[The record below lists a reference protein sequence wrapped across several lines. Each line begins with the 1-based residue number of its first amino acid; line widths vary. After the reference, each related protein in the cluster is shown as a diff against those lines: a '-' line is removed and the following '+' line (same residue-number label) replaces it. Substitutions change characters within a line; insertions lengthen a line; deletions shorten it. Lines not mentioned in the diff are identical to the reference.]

1 MKNPIVL
8 AIISI
13 VATSSTA
20 LAIPTTEW
28 EGAKIPDW
36 TQVSFSELPPIHKDG
51 AFQSTAEIDNMAG
64 YEMGRI
70 WSQGNTPDEFLKLGD
85 FSTSFKLQNFSIDE
99 IASLTGIDLKS
110 IVLEEFGT
118 IADQS
123 IEALASAIPELENM
137 TIGSIL
143 PINDLLTATLGTTF
157 NPDETIGELLTKSP
171 MAGEL
176 KLGEIDLSAYDLES
190 IPGITETPIGNFEN
204 WENSFI
210 EEIPGL
216 SEVPF
221 SEFPGGIAGTGT
233 DVGTADLIL
242 KNVEGNR
249 TRTIS
254 GSDKE
259 GFTVPCKENCA
270 HIELNGSQKLAG
282 RQWIS
287 GQFQE
292 VQGGFGV
299 LAQTNGGKEPT
310 GIHPFGEGF
319 KVVLWEVND
328 IENSVSTML
337 FFRVCKRG
345 TPDLGCT
352 PYFIGGVPFMTF
364 DETMPM
370 FLGKVEDLPASST
383 EKNDPKQS
391 SNGLATNPEGSTFNL
406 SDFTQQSGTT
416 ATINN
421 DAMFA
426 ALSSIEGNYNSVGK
440 WTCDNQGNCGRGLG
454 AGQYMSYRPDVR
466 SLISTKPGG
475 AEFLTKIDSQKAV
488 TGDELLLYF
497 SLEDQHA
504 LFENDI
510 NNLANIASQ
519 QIDPITGLPF
529 EGDRLIERVAQMH
542 FGGISIPIDSNASDI
557 NGTYTVKSY
566 GEQVRQV
573 YRTYQP

>member
-1 MKNPIVL
+1 MKYSIAITLIPIVL
-8 AIISI
+8 
-13 VATSSTA
+13 TSSTA

-36 TQVSFSELPPIHKDG
+36 TQISFGEMPPIQQNG

-64 YEMGRI
+64 YEMGRT
-70 WSQGNTPDEFLKLGD
+70 WSKGDTPNEFLKLGD
-85 FSTSFKLQNFSIDE
+85 FATSFKLQNFSIDAL
-99 IASLTGIDLKS
+99 ASLTGIDLS
-110 IVLEEFGT
+110 QISLEEFGT

-123 IEALASAIPELENM
+123 IKGLADAIPELKDM
-137 TIGSIL
+137 VIGSIP
-143 PINDLLTATLGTTF
+143 PINDLLTTTLGATF
-157 NPDETIGELLTKSP
+157 NPDQTIGELLTQSP
-171 MAGEL
+171 LAGEL
-176 KLGEIDLSAYDLES
+176 KLGEIDLSGYGLES
-190 IPGITETPIGNFEN
+190 IPGITETPIGSFED

-210 EEIPGL
+210 EEVPGL
-216 SEVPF
+216 SDVPF

-249 TRTIS
+249 ERTIS

-259 GFTVPCKENCA
+259 GFTVPCEENCA
-270 HIELNGSQKLAG
+270 HVELNGSQKLAG

-292 VQGGFGV
+292 VQGGFGA
-299 LAQTNGGKEPT
+299 LGQANGGKEPT

-319 KVVLWEVND
+319 KIVLWEVND
-328 IENSVSTML
+328 IENSVNTML
-337 FFRVCKRG
+337 FFRACKRG

-364 DETMPM
+364 NETMPM
-370 FLGKVEDLPASST
+370 FLGKVEELPDNPLQT
-383 EKNDPKQS
+383 PTNPP
-391 SNGLATNPEGSTFNL
+391 ATNNPLQTPTNPFIQP
-406 SDFTQQSGTT
+406 TQDYAAPVNT
-416 ATINN
+416 

-426 ALSSIEGNYNSVGK
+426 ALSSIEGQYNSVGR
-440 WTCDNQGNCGRGLG
+440 WTCDSQGNCGRGLG

-466 SLISTKPGG
+466 SLISGKPGG
-475 AEFLTKIDSQKAV
+475 AEFLTKIDNQKAV

-497 SLEDQHA
+497 TSEDQHT
-504 LFENDI
+504 LFESDI

>member
-20 LAIPTTEW
+20 FAIPTTEW
-28 EGAKIPDW
+28 GGAKIPDW

-64 YEMGRI
+64 YEMGRT

-123 IEALASAIPELENM
+123 IEALASAIPELKNM

-143 PINDLLTATLGTTF
+143 PINDLLTATLGATF
-157 NPDETIGELLTKSP
+157 DPNQTIGELLTKSP

-270 HIELNGSQKLAG
+270 HVELNGSQKLAG

-292 VQGGFGV
+292 VRGGFGI
-299 LAQTNGGKEPT
+299 LGQTNGGKEPT

-328 IENSVSTML
+328 TENSVSTML

-370 FLGKVEDLPASST
+370 FLGKVEELPNNPLQTPTNLTST
-383 EKNDPKQS
+383 N
-391 SNGLATNPEGSTFNL
+391 NPLQTPTSAFIQPTG
-406 SDFTQQSGTT
+406 DY
-416 ATINN
+416 AAPINT

-426 ALSSIEGNYNSVGK
+426 ALESIEGKYNSVGK
-440 WTCDNQGNCGRGLG
+440 WTCDSKGNCGRGLG
-454 AGQYMSYRPDVR
+454 AFQYMSYRPDVQ
-466 SLISTKPGG
+466 SLISGKPGG

-497 SLEDQHA
+497 SPEDQHT

-529 EGDRLIERVAQMH
+529 EGDRLVERIAQMH
-542 FGGISIPIDSNASDI
+542 FGGINIPIDSNASDI
-557 NGTYTVKSY
+557 NGTYTVKTY

-573 YRTYQP
+573 YRTYED

>member
-1 MKNPIVL
+1 MKYSIAL
-8 AIISI
+8 ALTSI
-13 VATSSTA
+13 VAASSTA

-28 EGAKIPDW
+28 EGTAIPDW

-51 AFQSTAEIDNMAG
+51 VFQSTAEIDSMAG
-64 YEMGRI
+64 YEMGRT
-70 WSQGNTPDEFLKLGD
+70 WNQGDTPDEFLKLGD
-85 FSTSFKLQNFSIDE
+85 FSTSFKLQDFSLE
-99 IASLTGIDLKS
+99 AIASLTGVDLKA

-123 IEALASAIPELENM
+123 IEALTSAIPGLEGL
-137 TIGSIL
+137 TINSVP
-143 PINDLLTATLGTTF
+143 PINDLLTNQLGATF
-157 NPDETIGELLTKSP
+157 DPNQTIGELLAKSP

-210 EEIPGL
+210 EEVPGL

-270 HIELNGSQKLAG
+270 HVELNGSQKLAG

-299 LAQTNGGKEPT
+299 LGKTNGGKEPT

-364 DETMPM
+364 GETMPM
-370 FLGKVEDLPASST
+370 FLGKVEDLPTSPQ
-383 EKNDPKQS
+383 NLPKQS
-391 SNGLATNPEGSTFNL
+391 GNGLTTNPEGSTFNL
-406 SDFTQQSGTT
+406 NDFTQQTNTT
-416 ATINN
+416 IGGINS

-440 WTCDNQGNCGRGLG
+440 WTCDSQGNCGRGLG
-454 AGQYMSYRPDVR
+454 AFQYMSYRSDVR
-466 SLISTKPGG
+466 ALISGKPGG

-488 TGDELLLYF
+488 TGEELLLYF
-497 SLEDQHA
+497 SPEDQHA

-529 EGDRLIERVAQMH
+529 EGDRLIERIAQMH
-542 FGGISIPIDSNASDI
+542 FGGVNIPIDSTATDI
-557 NGTYTVKSY
+557 NGTYTVKTY

-573 YRTYQP
+573 YDGG